1 MRLEAIPATTA
12 DGTAS
17 TRIEFDLPGGDYIE
31 VRRAVPC
38 PAAGHGCAAAAGAW
52 LNPVRSAEVQV
63 MPPGEADQP
72 LWFLP
77 ALLPAPGPGY
87 TVQDD
92 AATGLPLSLEYA
104 GGGGVRIEIR
114 YSAYRLVDG
123 VAIPFHIERYLN
135 GTLNWDLRVESASA
149 GAPPASVF
157 DLVGGGQ

>member
-38 PAAGHGCAAAAGAW
+38 PASAHGCAAAAGAW

-77 ALLPAPGPGY
+77 ALLPASGPGY
-87 TVQDD
+87 TVHDD
-92 AATGLPLSLEYA
+92 AATGLPALEYA
-104 GGGGVRIEIR
+104 TSSGVRIEVR
-114 YSAYRLVDG
+114 YSDYRLVSG
-123 VAIPFHIERYLN
+123 IATPFHIERYLN
-135 GTLNWDLRVESASA
+135 GSLNWDLQVESASA
-149 GAPPASVF
+149 AAPPASDF
-157 DLVGGGQ
+157 DLAGGGQ